1 MTVKMDQEPRPGGP
15 FRPGG
20 PLFGSEYSVSGITE
34 SRADIS
40 IFVKASVEVTNEYLD
55 IRMSFAEPL

>member
-1 MTVKMDQEPRPGGP
+1 MTVKMDQEP
-15 FRPGG
+15 RPGG

-55 IRMSFAEPL
+55 IRMSFAESL